1 MYQNKMVQKK
11 WYNSVPEKLYRN
23 KLVQNS
29 GYKYICRMKKESSAQ
44 DLLNF
49 LQLSQTELA
58 EFFNIS
64 RELFNKTALGTRKF
78 PFRLNQRRLDMLN
91 LMASIKAEKGEQAAE
106 NPSGFSP
113 SFAQGRL
120 VKVENRIRI
129 LSQQLH
135 NMEHLVRNRR
145 NALEF
150 YDRMKMEFTDLTPLD
165 LAWIQKERDKIS
177 LHLPEEPSEQK
188 RWELKML
195 RMELE
200 ELGKEI

>member
-1 MYQNKMVQKK
+1 MVQKK

-177 LHLPEEPSEQK
+177 LHHLSEDPGNEQK

-200 ELGKEI
+200 ELSDAL

>member
-1 MYQNKMVQKK
+1 MVQKK
-11 WYNSVPEKLYRN
+11 WYNFVPEKLYQN
-23 KLVQNS
+23 KPVQNS
-29 GYKYICRMKKESSAQ
+29 GYKYIYRMKKESPVQ

-91 LMASIKAEKGEQAAE
+91 LMASIKAEKDELTE
-106 NPSGFSP
+106 DNSIGFSP
-113 SFAQGRL
+113 SFLQSRL
-120 VKVENRIRI
+120 VKVKNRIRI
-129 LSQQLH
+129 LSQQLDK
-135 NMEHLVRNRR
+135 MENLTITRR

-150 YDRMKMEFTDLTPLD
+150 YDRMKAEFPDLSPLD

-177 LHLPEEPSEQK
+177 LHLSEDPEKEQK
-188 RWELKML
+188 LWELKML
-195 RMELE
+195 RLELT
-200 ELGKEI
+200 ELGKEA

>member
-1 MYQNKMVQKK
+1 MVQIK
-11 WYNSVPEKLYRN
+11 WYKFVPEKLYQN
-23 KLVQNS
+23 KTVQNLW
-29 GYKYICRMKKESSAQ
+29 YKYICSMKKESPAQ

-64 RELFNKTALGTRKF
+64 RELFNKSALGTRKF

-91 LMASIKAEKGEQAAE
+91 LMARIKAEEAVQAEE
-106 NPSGFSP
+106 NPIGFSP
-113 SFAQGRL
+113 SFVQSRL

-129 LSQQLH
+129 LNEQVDKIEKQI
-135 NMEHLVRNRR
+135 RARR

-150 YDRMKMEFTDLTPLD
+150 YDRMKTEFPDLTPLD

-177 LHLPEEPSEQK
+177 LHFSEDPGKEQK
-188 RWELKML
+188 LWELKML
-195 RMELE
+195 RMELK
-200 ELGKEI
+200 ELSDAL